1 MKAID
6 RAARW
11 AAVLE
16 GVGFDLESQTEE
28 VFGHEY
34 VTVRAQKHN
43 SVVRFTVQMDTKY
56 TRFVTGSVGYIS
68 IWRRAN
74 QPSKMASLVFGEAE
88 MERYRMRQ
96 AVAS

>member
-11 AAVLE
+11 AEVLE
-16 GVGFDLESQTEE
+16 GVGFELESETQET
-28 VFGHEY
+28 FQHEY
-34 VTVRAQKHN
+34 LTVRAQKHN
-43 SVVRFTVQMDTKY
+43 SVVYFTVQMDTKY
-56 TRFVTGSVGYIS
+56 TRFITGSVGYIS
-68 IWRRAN
+68 VWLRAN
-74 QPSKMASLVFGEAE
+74 QPSKMASLVFSEAE